1 MPPEVDHGWFY
12 LWVTVLDW
20 YYWVAG
26 AALGGLL
33 GGLFPFDTKGLDFVM
48 TAMFVVIFVDNLITV
63 FKYLLLQFLPKA
75 FASLPVVDFGWPGI
89 DITLFGETFKW
100 NILGYDAAHGGL
112 PYFCAYMIAMV
123 IGECINFPIQRN
135 FVFRS
140 KGNLAKQ
147 IGWYVLA
154 FCVITCIV
162 NSINCIWVAVAGL
175 LVPDFIYNIGT
186 TVLNGGISMVIFF
199 FVNKIIFPEGEKA
212 AK

>member
-1 MPPEVDHGWFY
+1 MAPRSSITKRW
-12 LWVTVLDW
+12 
-20 YYWVAG
+20 
-26 AALGGLL
+26 LL
-33 GGLFPFDTKGLDFVM
+33 NSFGII
-48 TAMFVVIFVDNLITV
+48 VVIMV
-63 FKYLLLQFLPKA
+63 
-75 FASLPVVDFGWPGI
+75 
-89 DITLFGETFKW
+89 
-100 NILGYDAAHGGL
+100 
-112 PYFCAYMIAMV
+112 AMV

-135 FVFRS
+135 LVFRS

-147 IGWYVLA
+147 IGWYLLA
-154 FCVITCIV
+154 FCLITCIV